1 MILFKNSNFWH
12 QPNTFDPLKLEF
24 IGNVDSV
31 YSSIL
36 LRNFYFLLWKNPHQ
50 TIEVFFVKFNLDVY
64 FWGYWPACQ
73 LFCLKCVGIDKKKVF
88 LYDVTMLKKNRQAL
102 LFGFGSFFTHKYLY
116 LTGEEVYLFSS
127 KRNWIIFIFKMSI
140 EMDIFYTNVGNKAC
154 HVLGKKFYCVNRIN
168 IENFFLCLVNLCL

>member
-12 QPNTFDPLKLEF
+12 QPNTFVPLKLEF

-36 LRNFYFLLWKNPHQ
+36 LRNFYFLLWKKPHQ
-50 TIEVFFVKFNLDVY
+50 TIEGFFVKFNLDVY

-88 LYDVTMLKKNRQAL
+88 LYDVTMLKKNR
-102 LFGFGSFFTHKYLY
+102 
-116 LTGEEVYLFSS
+116 
-127 KRNWIIFIFKMSI
+127 
-140 EMDIFYTNVGNKAC
+140 
-154 HVLGKKFYCVNRIN
+154 
-168 IENFFLCLVNLCL
+168 